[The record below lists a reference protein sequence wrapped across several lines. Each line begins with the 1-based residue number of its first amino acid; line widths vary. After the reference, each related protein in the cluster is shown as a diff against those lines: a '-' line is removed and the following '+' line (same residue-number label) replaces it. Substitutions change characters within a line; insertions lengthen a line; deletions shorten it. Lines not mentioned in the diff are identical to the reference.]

1 MAATCPLIGHDGT
14 IDVSP
19 AARFARLRGIGLV
32 HCEEVDGLPVR
43 VPGPTMIA
51 IGASRWQAL
60 SDRGR
65 RHLAKLV
72 GEGAALY
79 LRGLPQPDGLLNL
92 APFTQGG
99 VRISRERRA
108 VGYRFT
114 ASRMLPGVLAGEA
127 VASCSFEAHGAE
139 RGPGPAEELLMVR
152 HVDGNERAAIF
163 GLRYGRGYVICDLHP
178 EDEDGA
184 EAPLLVRLTVPEM
197 RHREVG
203 ALVAAD
209 RAAHADTER
218 LPPFNVTIDD
228 RPANLDHFNT
238 ATLSALLRHIEKVCP
253 GAHTDFGWTP
263 RHTHASQSYLEVMKN
278 FATGFVWH
286 GLWRHIDHRTIADPA
301 AEFAKG
307 RRLANEIE
315 RRFGIRLQ
323 SIMIFPYERS
333 APEQF
338 RLLLEAGF
346 LACVEEPSYPR
357 ALAAH
362 FPRYLLYSLPFTTD
376 ALCDFTVLYRYR
388 MVTLTRD
395 RMLAMAALGLPIIAY
410 AHPLDVGLQRLSRL
424 WDRGGD
430 VSHFDPLLEFAMSK
444 KLPSRSLEEIAT
456 EVRAANSASDWC
468 GFRRNGDFA
477 DVRLRSQR
485 GAQPG

>member
-1 MAATCPLIGHDGT
+1 MAATGPLIVRDGT
-14 IDVSP
+14 INVSS

-32 HCEEVDGLPVR
+32 QCEEVDALPVR
-43 VPGPTMIA
+43 VPGPTIIA

-65 RHLAKLV
+65 GHLAKLV
-72 GEGAALY
+72 GGGAVLY
-79 LRGLPQPDGLLNL
+79 LRGLPQPDGLLDL
-92 APFTQGG
+92 APFAQGE
-99 VRISRERRA
+99 VKISREHRA

-127 VASCSFEAHGAE
+127 VASCFFEGRGAE
-139 RGPGPAEELLMVR
+139 RLPAPAEGLLMLR
-152 HVDGNERAAIF
+152 HADGEERAAIF
-163 GLRYGRGYVICDLHP
+163 GVRYGMGHVICDLHR
-178 EDEDGA
+178 EQDDDA
-184 EAPLLVRLTVPEM
+184 EAPLLVRLAVPEM

-203 ALVAAD
+203 ALIAAD
-209 RAAHADTER
+209 RAVHPDPER
-218 LPPFNVTIDD
+218 LPPFNLTIDD
-228 RPANLDHFNT
+228 RPANFDHFNS
-238 ATLSALLRHIEKVCP
+238 AALSGLLRHIEEVCP

-263 RHTHASQSYLEVMKN
+263 RYTHPSQSYLEVMKK

-286 GLWRHIDHRTIADPA
+286 GLWRHVDHRTIADPA
-301 AEFAKG
+301 AEFARG

-346 LACVEEPSYPR
+346 QACVEEPSYPR
-357 ALAAH
+357 DLAAH
-362 FPRYLLYSLPFTTD
+362 LPRYLLYSLPFITH

-456 EVRAANSASDWC
+456 EVRAANRASDWC
-468 GFRRNGDFA
+468 GLRRNGDFA
-477 DVRLRSQR
+477 DARLRHRR